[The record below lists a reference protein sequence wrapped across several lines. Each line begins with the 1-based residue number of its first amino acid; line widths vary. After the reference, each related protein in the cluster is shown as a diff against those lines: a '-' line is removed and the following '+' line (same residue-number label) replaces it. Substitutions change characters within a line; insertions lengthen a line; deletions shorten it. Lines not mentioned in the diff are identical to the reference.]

1 VTTLAHG
8 GKDRRPYPVPIDVY
22 DETMLDAIRRD
33 LPGVRRV
40 SSYCLPCNVRKKS
53 AAETDG
59 KRHRIAVGQ
68 ENALDALP
76 KFLAA
81 AADAFEDFLFATPD
95 ENASAEQCTFRRTC
109 IGSKNSRP
117 GIVTSPVGLPSV
129 TFSRNHR

>member
-1 VTTLAHG
+1 MTLSV
-8 GKDRRPYPVPIDVY
+8 RRLATV
-22 DETMLDAIRRD
+22 LDAIRRD

-40 SSYCLPCNVRKKS
+40 SSYCLPRNVRKKS

-81 AADAFEDFLFATPD
+81 AADAFEDFLFATGTKTLLR
-95 ENASAEQCTFRRTC
+95 SSVHFAERALVPRTAV
-109 IGSKNSRP
+109 R
-117 GIVTSPVGLPSV
+117 
-129 TFSRNHR
+129 HWQDQ